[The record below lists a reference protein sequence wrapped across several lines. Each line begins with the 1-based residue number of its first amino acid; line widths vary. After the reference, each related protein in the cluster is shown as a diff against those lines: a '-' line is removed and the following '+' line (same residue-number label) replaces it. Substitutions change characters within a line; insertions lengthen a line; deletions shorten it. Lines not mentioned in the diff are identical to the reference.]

1 MVGQGMMHRFQD
13 LKTQSKLLVSFGLVS
28 VIIMIMATAGIATL
42 RQLSSHS
49 QTVYLDYTVPLAQ
62 FSELGTALTRHHQIL
77 LDAVVQ
83 VPLDTLPLG
92 VLGTGEPGAGGGHLG
107 GLPADDLEPVGQ
119 FRGQVQVPHR
129 RGGLSG
135 EVAEEDL
142 EAKVKMYLARQ

>member
-49 QTVYLDYTVPLAQ
+49 QTVYLDYTVPLAR

-77 LDAVVQ
+77 LDMAQ
-83 VPLDTLPLG
+83 STKHDDFLG
-92 VLGTGEPGAGGGHLG
+92 ELAK
-107 GLPADDLEPVGQ
+107 
-119 FRGQVQVPHR
+119 
-129 RGGLSG
+129 
-135 EVAEEDL
+135 L
-142 EAKVKMYLARQ
+142 EAKHSEAYRRIQVDHIEGLTLRS